1 MSNFDQNT
9 SQHRNSWGEFGVT
22 EAMKR
27 NWMSISKWA
36 LFFSILGFIYVGL
49 SVLMLGSM
57 GTILELLAAMGD
69 ENPVLSLF
77 SPFLSYITV
86 VTGIILVVWFFIN
99 LYHLKFA
106 SQIQR
111 AIKFSDQKAFENA
124 WENLRNHFRIYGIL
138 TCVLILLYLVLVVAV
153 VKTAASDFSPMI

>member
-1 MSNFDQNT
+1 
-9 SQHRNSWGEFGVT
+9 
-22 EAMKR
+22 
-27 NWMSISKWA
+27 
-36 LFFSILGFIYVGL
+36 
-49 SVLMLGSM
+49 
-57 GTILELLAAMGD
+57 
-69 ENPVLSLF
+69 
-77 SPFLSYITV
+77 
-86 VTGIILVVWFFIN
+86 VVWFFIN